1 MTEKVCVLV
10 IDPQYDFCDIP
21 ADLQFIDGKDS
32 SGKIVRIEP
41 ALPVAGAHLD
51 MLRASDFILRNKQNI
66 EDIQITLDSH
76 HPVHI
81 AHPIS
86 WVDKDGKHP
95 APFTVISADAVRK
108 GEYRA
113 FNPEFQ
119 SQYLNY
125 VETLEK
131 NQRYVLCIWNPHCL
145 IGSVGQT
152 IHPTLFK
159 AVMEWEKQYAVAG
172 MVTKGS
178 NMHTEHYSA
187 VKADVEDH
195 RDVTTKLNEP
205 FMEILKKYDRII
217 ALGEARQFCLANTI
231 YDVVEYFG
239 EAEAKKIVIFDDCTS
254 PIPGMDALN
263 AKFDAFCDNVGI
275 VRMKSTDYKFS

>member
-1 MTEKVCVLV
+1 MTEKVCVLI

-21 ADLQFIDGKDS
+21 EDLQYIDGKDAN
-32 SGKIVRIEP
+32 GKITRIAP
-41 ALPVAGAHLD
+41 ALPVTGAHLD
-51 MLRASDFILRNKQNI
+51 MLRASEFILRNKQNI
-66 EDIQITLDSH
+66 EDIQVTLDSH

-86 WVDKDGKHP
+86 WLDKDGKHP

-131 NQRYVLCIWNPHCL
+131 NQRYVLCQWPPHCL

-159 AVMEWEKQYAVAG
+159 AVMEWENQYAVAG

-205 FMEILKKYDRII
+205 LVEILKKYDKII
-217 ALGEARQFCLANTI
+217 ALGEAKSHCLANTI
-231 YDVVEYFG
+231 YDIVEYFG
-239 EAEAKKIVIFDDCTS
+239 EDEAKKITIFTDCTS
-254 PIPGMDALN
+254 NVTGFEFLGD
-263 AKFDAFCDNVGI
+263 KFDAFCDKVGI
-275 VRMKSTDYKFS
+275 VRMKSTDYKFN